1 MSYESA
7 RALEIQDAYARRVED
22 FVREYRPGKPS
33 IILLPGG
40 MGSQLDRSDEPYED
54 DGSLPFDAYD
64 PVWMDRGI
72 VTGDAVHLEIMA
84 DGRDQ
89 GSHVIVSDGPLRFLV
104 KPYEGTETYFRER
117 GENFV
122 IFGFDWRRPLAE
134 SASHLHWFLQRI
146 RERVMARGLPDPLPT
161 TTLLAHS
168 MGGLVAKVFLHRV
181 YKATATAA
189 DIPKWMAQLVT
200 VATPFYGTSNHMQ
213 RYYNGE
219 DLLNLIYTAGV
230 IAGLSGTM
238 PGPYILMFM
247 DKATYLRDGEL
258 LGLSRY
264 PLRDA
269 EDEGVEVDPYD
280 EVSRPR
286 FPDWVRRESI
296 AQAKKVR
303 QTVTRLLPDP
313 VLEHVFHL
321 RSGLDTET
329 HTELFWEDV
338 DGAGFDPGED
348 PSPISGEN
356 GPGDGTVPFW
366 SARLAQTPESQI
378 YNLRHAGV
386 HMELME
392 HLETLKVVSAIIQRG
407 ALPTRVQVP
416 AEPSLIGPMA
426 SRTAV
431 RKFLAD
437 VAAGETDLDDPRAT
451 DPKIWRR
458 FVMETSLC

>member
-7 RALEIQDAYARRVED
+7 RTLEIGDAYARRVED
-22 FVREYRPGKPS
+22 FAREYRPGRAS
-33 IILLPGG
+33 IVLIPGG
-40 MGSQLDRSDEPYED
+40 MGSQLDRSGEPYED
-54 DGSLPFDAYD
+54 DGSLPFHAYD
-64 PVWMDRGI
+64 PVWMDVGI
-72 VTGDAVHLEIMA
+72 LSGDALHLEINS

-89 GSHVIVSDGPLRFLV
+89 EGHIIVPNGPLRFLV
-104 KPYEGTETYFRER
+104 RPYEGAEAYFRER

-134 SASHLHWFLQRI
+134 SASYLERFLRRT
-146 RERVMARGLPDPLPT
+146 RERVMARGFPDPLPT

-168 MGGLVAKVFLHRV
+168 MGRLVAKVFLHRV
-181 YKATATAA
+181 YKASVTAV

-213 RYYNGE
+213 RYYLGE
-219 DLLNLIYTAGV
+219 ELLNTLYGAGD
-230 IAGLSGTM
+230 IARLSGTM
-238 PGPYILMFM
+238 PGPYVLMFM
-247 DKATYLRDGEL
+247 DSATYLRDGEA

-269 EDEGVEVDPYD
+269 QDDDVEVDPYD
-280 EVSRPR
+280 QASFSR
-286 FPDWVRRESI
+286 FPPWVRWESI
-296 AQAKKVR
+296 VQAKRAR
-303 QTVTRLLPDP
+303 QTVTKLLPDP
-313 VLEHVFHL
+313 VLAHVFHL
-321 RSGLDTET
+321 RSGVDTDT
-329 HTELFWEDV
+329 DVELFWEDV
-338 DGAGFDPGED
+338 DGPDFDPGED
-348 PSPISGEN
+348 PSPVVGER

-366 SARLAQTPESQI
+366 SARLAQTPDTQV
-378 YNLRHAGV
+378 YDLRDADT

-392 HLETLKVVSAIIQRG
+392 HIETLKVVSAVIERG
-407 ALPTRVQVP
+407 ALPARVQVP

-431 RKFLAD
+431 RRFLAD
-437 VAAGETDLDDPRAT
+437 VEAGEAELDDPRAT